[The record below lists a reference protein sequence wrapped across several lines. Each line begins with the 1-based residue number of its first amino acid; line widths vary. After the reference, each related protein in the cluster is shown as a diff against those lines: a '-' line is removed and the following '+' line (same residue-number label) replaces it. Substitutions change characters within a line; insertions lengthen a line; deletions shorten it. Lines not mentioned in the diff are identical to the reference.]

1 MSSFGQKLQKW
12 SLLPGELESTWKI
25 QLAFRVPVT
34 KVLAPISVFI
44 GEDRIDVLSEI
55 WDHYFTE
62 TLPTLQAIFYPVQV
76 ILIAVQSGEAM

>member
-1 MSSFGQKLQKW
+1 MILASLSLKL
-12 SLLPGELESTWKI
+12 LLPMSI
-25 QLAFRVPVT
+25 
-34 KVLAPISVFI
+34 FI

-76 ILIAVQSGEAM
+76 ILIIIQSSAR

>member
-1 MSSFGQKLQKW
+1 MILASLSLKL
-12 SLLPGELESTWKI
+12 LLPM
-25 QLAFRVPVT
+25 
-34 KVLAPISVFI
+34 SVFI

-76 ILIAVQSGEAM
+76 ILIIIQSSAR

>member
-1 MSSFGQKLQKW
+1 MHLV
-12 SLLPGELESTWKI
+12 SLLLK
-25 QLAFRVPVT
+25 L
-34 KVLAPISVFI
+34 LLPISVFI

-76 ILIAVQSGEAM
+76 ILITVQSGEAM